1 MNATIRLGLTS
12 VLLMVA
18 GGLSAYA
25 PAAFAQTS
33 MIVNTSLVGRCLAV
47 RDIDIYV
54 RNESCRA
61 GDARHMWTQVAL
73 PGGFVA
79 LRNVATGRCVA
90 SAGYPGGLQH
100 RVCDYTL
107 WTHQWRRTA
116 TGTTYFQSRASGF
129 HLNALATGSVSTSR
143 ATPGTALWRY

>member
-12 VLLMVA
+12 VLLMLA
-18 GGLSAYA
+18 GGLTAYA

-33 MIVNTSLVGRCLAV
+33 LIRNVGIPGRCLAV

-61 GDARHMWTQVAL
+61 GDPRHMWTQVAL
-73 PGGFVA
+73 PGGFIA
-79 LRNVATGRCVA
+79 LRNAATGRCVA
-90 SAGYPGGLQH
+90 SAVYGGGLQA
-100 RVCDYTL
+100 RACDYTL

-129 HLNALATGSVSTSR
+129 YLNAFATGMVSTSR
-143 ATPGTALWRY
+143 ATGGTALWQY